1 MKITK
6 RGGAWRYKIPCPACD
21 EVCCDVWAFRPD
33 ESLVPN
39 IQFYDAISYGFGGG
53 GVLGDDNFHHEEE
66 NNGKVYNY
74 SELRFLLE
82 WATFFRNDNFVFG
95 FGVGEHSLVR
105 LTLGFA
111 NDYLGVQG
119 WISPIV
125 LGEFLLTLSSIGNG
139 V

>member
-1 MKITK
+1 
-6 RGGAWRYKIPCPACD
+6 
-21 EVCCDVWAFRPD
+21 
-33 ESLVPN
+33 LVPN

-95 FGVGEHSLVR
+95 FGICKR
-105 LTLGFA
+105 LFG
-111 NDYLGVQG
+111 
-119 WISPIV
+119 SPRMD
-125 LGEFLLTLSSIGNG
+125 
-139 V
+139 